1 MLSLAIFLPA
11 FGLLAVILTPKDRV
25 EILRLIALGAAGL
38 TLLILVGLWFA
49 FEVRQPGFQFVEY
62 VPWIETM
69 GVGYQVGLDGLSLVL
84 VLMTALLFLCTLAF
98 SWPETHRAKEYYA
111 WFLFLETACL
121 GVFAALDLFLFY
133 VFWDLTLVG
142 MYFIIAIWGH
152 EGARAAALK
161 FFLYTFVGS
170 IALLLG
176 IIGLYLSGDPLT
188 TDMTVLIAE
197 QRLTGGGWLAHLAFW
212 GVFIGLAVKTP
223 MVPLHTWLP
232 PAHGEAPAA
241 GSAILAGV
249 LLKMGTYGLLRI
261 LFQMLPETLAFYAP
275 LIIAIGVIGAIYGA
289 LVALAQ
295 TNLKW
300 LIAYTSINHMGY
312 VVMAVGAAALVAGTG
327 AQGFGLAVNGAVL
340 QMVSHGLITAA
351 LFLFAGVLW
360 RRAGTFALD
369 AFGGLAKV
377 APVFAGAM
385 ALAAFASL
393 GLPGLSGFVAE
404 FQMFVGTFS
413 IRPLPAALALVGIVI
428 TAGLF
433 LWALQRLFLGE
444 LDRRWAGI
452 GDMTISERLGIF
464 PLLAFVVLIG
474 VLPFWI
480 LGVIDGFSAS
490 LDASMTAVVGAT
502 ALR

>member
-1 MLSLAIFLPA
+1 M
-11 FGLLAVILTPKDRV
+11 
-25 EILRLIALGAAGL
+25 
-38 TLLILVGLWFA
+38 
-49 FEVRQPGFQFVEY
+49 
-62 VPWIETM
+62 
-69 GVGYQVGLDGLSLVL
+69 
-84 VLMTALLFLCTLAF
+84 
-98 SWPETHRAKEYYA
+98 
-111 WFLFLETACL
+111 
-121 GVFAALDLFLFY
+121 FAALDLFLFY

-152 EGARAAALK
+152 EDARAAALK

-176 IIGLYLSGDPLT
+176 VIGLYLGGDPLT
-188 TDMTVLIAE
+188 TDMAALIRE
-197 QRLTGGGWLAHLAFW
+197 NRLADAGWLAHVVFW

-223 MVPLHTWLP
+223 VVPVHTWLP

-261 LFQMLPETLAFYAP
+261 LFQMVPETLAFYAP
-275 LIIAIGVIGAIYGA
+275 LVIAIGVVSAIYGA

-312 VVMAVGAAALVAGTG
+312 VVMAVGAAALAVGTG
-327 AQGFGLAVNGAVL
+327 SRGFNLAVNGAVL
-340 QMVSHGLITAA
+340 QMVSHGLITGA

-360 RRAGTFALD
+360 RRAGTFDID
-369 AFGGLAKV
+369 AFGGLAR
-377 APVFAGAM
+377 ATPVFAGAM

-404 FQMFVGTFS
+404 FQIFVGTFA
-413 IRPLPAALALVGIVI
+413 IRPVAAAIALVGIVV

-433 LWALQRLFLGE
+433 LWTLQRLFLGE
-444 LDRRWAGI
+444 LDRRWQGMA
-452 GDMTISERLGIF
+452 DMTWPERLGIF
-464 PLLAFVVLIG
+464 PLLAFVVAIG

-480 LGVIDGFSAS
+480 LGIIDGYSTS
-490 LDASMTAVVGAT
+490 LVGLDAAAM
-502 ALR
+502 R